1 MSGARG
7 RARRIWGRLSGNDI
21 VELRSELDEQRSVI
35 LGINHSVQ
43 QILAIVET
51 LNHDVRSGSDEQ
63 LPLFQGY
70 VERLR
75 VDAETAIS
83 ATQVI
88 ERQLAR
94 IEALGTPGATR

>member
-1 MSGARG
+1 MGSFAQVIARLKG
-7 RARRIWGRLSGNDI
+7 SDVAALRA
-21 VELRSELDEQRSVI
+21 ELESQRSVI

-43 QILAIVET
+43 QILGIVEA
-51 LNHDVRSGSDEQ
+51 LNHDVRSGSDAQ

-75 VDAETAIS
+75 VDAETAIA

-88 ERQLAR
+88 ERQLAA
-94 IEALGTPGATR
+94 IEARGLPDDQR